1 MTVDT
6 IFKVNE
12 YIMSNDPQAIL
23 DRAEAWKIID
33 PNPNNQVEI
42 NELIKQA
49 QHQNDFTELEHR
61 FSGRLH
67 FGTAGL
73 RGAIGA
79 GPHRMN
85 QVLIRWVSL
94 GLGDYLN
101 QVLKYSSNQKH
112 KVVIAYD
119 ARDQSD
125 AFAQEAAECL
135 SSQGFDVE
143 LSKKICPTPILA
155 FAVCQRRAVAGI
167 MVTASHNPPQDNGFK
182 VYWGNGAQII
192 PPQDHEI
199 STAIDQVAWA
209 RLTSPTL
216 EQSTTTSK
224 GQITAIDL
232 SPKGEIG
239 QEYQA
244 LLGDYLSYST
254 EQSSTNLKVVYTPM
268 HGVGGTWFEALCHS
282 MQSIQFIPVTE
293 QFEPDPKFSTV
304 SFPNPEEPGAL
315 DLAKACAAHEDADLI
330 LAHDP
335 DADRL
340 AVVARDQRGQLKAFT
355 GDQVGALVAYELFN
369 TLDLQSSDMVATTI
383 VSSSLLSVMAKRVG
397 IQYAETLT
405 GFKWIA
411 NRALAHQ
418 KDGGRFLFGYEEAI
432 GYSMFGLVNDK
443 DGLSAGCFVLNM
455 ALRAKAEGLSLW
467 DRLAEVYQQDGLYLS
482 SLISRVRKGSQGKK
496 EIASWMKALRT
507 HPLSSINGSEVAKF
521 TDFNQAPAPLTGN
534 VLRYHLADGS
544 RIIVRPSGTEPKLK
558 LYFEVCV
565 ALQANDSLEEQQL
578 NGQKQL
584 DELGQNFLAMLDRL
598 SLS

>member
-1 MTVDT
+1 ML
-6 IFKVNE
+6 
-12 YIMSNDPQAIL
+12 NDPQAIL
-23 DRAEAWKIID
+23 TRAEAWKSVD
-33 PNPNNQVEI
+33 PNPQNQLEI
-42 NELIKQA
+42 AKLIKLA
-49 QHQNDFTELEHR
+49 QDSNDFTDLKHR

-94 GLGDYLN
+94 GLADYLN
-101 QVLKYSSNQKH
+101 QVLNSAQNTIP

-125 AFAQEAAECL
+125 VFAQEAADCL
-135 SSQGFDVE
+135 SSQGFNVE
-143 LSKKICPTPILA
+143 LSERICPTPILA
-155 FAVCQRRAVAGI
+155 FAVCQRQAVAGI

-199 STAIDQVAWA
+199 STAIDQVAWS
-209 RLTSPTL
+209 RLTALGSSISN
-216 EQSTTTSK
+216 STHA
-224 GQITAIDL
+224 GQITDIDL
-232 SPKGEIG
+232 SPNG
-239 QEYQA
+239 QLGQAYQSQ
-244 LLGDYLSYST
+244 LKNHLDRSR
-254 EQSSTNLKVVYTPM
+254 EQSSTRLKVVYTPM
-268 HGVGGTWFEALCHS
+268 HGVGGTWFEALCKS
-282 MQSIQFIPVTE
+282 MEFVQFIPVQE
-293 QFEPDPKFSTV
+293 QFEPDPRFSTV

-315 DLAKACAAHEDADLI
+315 DLAKACANQESADLI

-340 AVVARDQRGQLKAFT
+340 AVVARDQNGLLKAFT
-355 GDQVGALVAYELFN
+355 GDQVGALVAHELFS
-369 TLDLQSSDMVATTI
+369 TLELQSNDMVATTI
-383 VSSSLLSVMAKRVG
+383 VSSSLLSVMAKRLGV
-397 IQYAETLT
+397 QYAETLT

-418 KDGGRFLFGYEEAI
+418 KNGGRFLFGYEEAI
-432 GYSMFGLVNDK
+432 GYSLFGLVNDK

-455 ALRAKAEGLSLW
+455 ALRAKAAGLSLW

-482 SLISRVRKGSQGKK
+482 SLISRVRDGNQGKL
-496 EIASWMKALRT
+496 EIAAWMKALRD
-507 HPLSSINGSEVAKF
+507 HPLTIINGSEVIEF
-521 TDFNQAPAPLTGN
+521 TDFSQAPSPLTGN
-534 VLRYHLADGS
+534 VLRYQLADGS

-558 LYFEVCV
+558 LYFEVCI
-565 ALQANDSLEEQQL
+565 ALQTEQALEEQQYK
-578 NGQKQL
+578 GQNLL
-584 DELGQNFLAMLDRL
+584 DELGQNFLRQLDSL

>member
-1 MTVDT
+1 ML
-6 IFKVNE
+6 
-12 YIMSNDPQAIL
+12 NDPQAIL
-23 DRAEAWKIID
+23 NRAEAWKAID
-33 PNPNNQVEI
+33 PNLNNQLEI
-42 NELIKQA
+42 SELIEQA
-49 QHQNDFTELEHR
+49 QSSDDFDELQHR

-94 GLGDYLN
+94 GLADYLN
-101 QVLKYSSNQKH
+101 QVINSTQSSTP

-125 AFAQEAAECL
+125 VFAQEAAQCL

-143 LSKKICPTPILA
+143 LSQSICPTPTLA
-155 FAVCQRRAVAGI
+155 FAVCQRQAVAGI

-199 STAIDQVAWA
+199 SEAIDQVAWS
-209 RLTSPTL
+209 RLTSFDSQTDHASQAG
-216 EQSTTTSK
+216 E
-224 GQITAIDL
+224 ITVIDL
-232 SPKGEIG
+232 SPSGKLG

-244 LLGDYLSYST
+244 QLNNYLDLSK
-254 EQSSTNLKVVYTPM
+254 EQSSTSLKVVYTPM
-268 HGVGGTWFEALCHS
+268 HGVGGTWFEALCQS
-282 MQSIQFIPVTE
+282 MQSIHFIPVPE

-315 DLAKACAAHEDADLI
+315 DLAKACANQEKADLI

-340 AVVARDQRGQLKAFT
+340 AVVARDHKGELKPFT
-355 GDQVGALVAYELFN
+355 GDQVGALVAHELFS
-369 TLDLQSSDMVATTI
+369 TLDLQSNDMVATTI
-383 VSSSLLSVMAKRVG
+383 VSSSLLSVMAKKQG

-418 KDGGRFLFGYEEAI
+418 KEGGRFLFGYEEAI
-432 GYSMFGLVNDK
+432 GYSLFGLVNDK

-467 DRLAEVYQQDGLYLS
+467 DRMAEVYQQNGLYLS
-482 SLISRVRKGSQGKK
+482 SLISRVRTGNKGKQ
-496 EIASWMKALRT
+496 EIAAWMKALRNS
-507 HPLSSINGSEVAKF
+507 PLTMINGSAVIES
-521 TDFNQAPAPLTGN
+521 TDFSQAPAPLTGN
-534 VLRYHLADGS
+534 VLRYQLADGS

-565 ALQANDSLEEQQL
+565 NLKAENTLEEQQQHGQTRL
-578 NGQKQL
+578 N
-584 DELGQNFLAMLDRL
+584 ELGQNFLTQLDSLPL
-598 SLS
+598 S

>member
-1 MTVDT
+1 ML
-6 IFKVNE
+6 
-12 YIMSNDPQAIL
+12 NDPQAIL
-23 DRAEAWKIID
+23 TRAEAWKSVD
-33 PNPNNQVEI
+33 PNPKNQLEI
-42 NELIKQA
+42 AELIKQA
-49 QHQNDFTELEHR
+49 QDSNDFTDLKHR

-94 GLGDYLN
+94 GLADYLN
-101 QVLKYSSNQKH
+101 QVLNSAQNITP

-125 AFAQEAAECL
+125 VFAQEAADCL
-135 SSQGFDVE
+135 SSQGFNVE
-143 LSKKICPTPILA
+143 LSQGICPTPILA
-155 FAVCQRRAVAGI
+155 FAVCQRQAVAGI

-199 STAIDQVAWA
+199 STAIDQIAWS
-209 RLTSPTL
+209 RLTALDSSISN
-216 EQSTTTSK
+216 STHA
-224 GQITAIDL
+224 GQITGIDL
-232 SPKGEIG
+232 SPNG
-239 QEYQA
+239 QLGQAYQSQ
-244 LLGDYLSYST
+244 LKNHLDRSR
-254 EQSSTNLKVVYTPM
+254 EQSSTRLKVVYTPM
-268 HGVGGTWFEALCHS
+268 HGVGGTWFEALCKS
-282 MQSIQFIPVTE
+282 MEFVQFIPVQE
-293 QFEPDPKFSTV
+293 QFEPDPRFSTV

-315 DLAKACAAHEDADLI
+315 DLAKACANQESADLI

-340 AVVARDQRGQLKAFT
+340 AVVARDQNGLLKAFT
-355 GDQVGALVAYELFN
+355 GDQVGALVAHELFS
-369 TLDLQSSDMVATTI
+369 TLELQSNDMVATTI
-383 VSSSLLSVMAKRVG
+383 VSSSLLSVMAKRLGV
-397 IQYAETLT
+397 QYAETLT

-418 KDGGRFLFGYEEAI
+418 KDEGRFLFGYEEAI
-432 GYSMFGLVNDK
+432 GYSLFGLVNDK

-455 ALRAKAEGLSLW
+455 ALRAKVAGLSLW

-482 SLISRVRKGSQGKK
+482 SLISRVRDGNQGKQ
-496 EIASWMKALRT
+496 EIAAWMKALRD
-507 HPLSSINGSEVAKF
+507 HPLTIINGSEVIEF
-521 TDFNQAPAPLTGN
+521 TDFSQAPSPLTGN
-534 VLRYHLADGS
+534 VLRYQLADGS

-558 LYFEVCV
+558 LYFEVCI
-565 ALQANDSLEEQQL
+565 ALQTEQTLEEQQYK
-578 NGQKQL
+578 GQKLL
-584 DELGQNFLAMLDRL
+584 DELGQNFLRQLDSL